1 MGLREALEAVL
12 GGMLVLG
19 SLPFVMDHVERAL
32 DQPVG
37 SQRHQG
43 AASGEEQTRRH
54 APDP

>member
-19 SLPFVMDHVERAL
+19 CLPFVMDHVERTL

-37 SQRHQG
+37 SQHQQG
-43 AASGEEQTRRH
+43 AASGEEQARRH
-54 APDP
+54 APGP